1 MTQPV
6 LVYTRIAQNRWKTWL
21 LVAFAVASIIPF
33 ILTISYGVSTFI
45 MSEVAGREH
54 AQRLREIEMHKQM
67 ADIGMEVNSEY
78 TDEIRMK
85 QIEVEREDARQ
96 LVIAREIHLK
106 LIGLLSLALLAVLGL
121 LFWGIAS
128 SPTSKVL
135 ALTGARPADT
145 PEAECKRLLENL
157 AIGAGL
163 PTPRLYVIETSSP
176 NAFAAGT
183 DPRHSVV
190 VVTRGLLA
198 LMDQRELE
206 GVLAHELSHI
216 ANQDTRLNTFVA
228 AIALFLRLPY
238 LLRQRKI
245 RGAAA
250 SNNWNPVHRRFRM
263 YRLVLAPLYLYIFFI
278 APFLA
283 SVIRAAISRS
293 REYLADADAALL
305 TRYPEGLMR
314 ALAKI
319 RGAGSAIATANPVVS
334 HFYFSDP
341 SPSGFHLGLFAGNL
355 LATHPPIDQRIVR
368 LDEYHGGVPAS
379 VIGNAINAGTDFA
392 KDHPA
397 ITENDFAPVAAS
409 DELSVLSVGNPM
421 GRVFRV
427 AGLSQPAPL
436 HDRPDPRSFILR
448 RIQNGD
454 LLVVFDD
461 PGKYRQ
467 VLTPDQTFGYLPRSV
482 KLQKT
487 NLFPNEVFG
496 MKAATAPTESTA
508 ASPERPAVA
517 APPATQGAA
526 AFVPAATDS
535 SSASSTERAWVAA
548 PPATPAP
555 ALVPAESMASSPE
568 RAAVTAPPPLVPAAA
583 FGSAAPPTPAAEM
596 VKLAGLTLRQLGI
609 AAVLFVG
616 VFAAMV
622 LVMAQVGGKGL

>member
-1 MTQPV
+1 MTPTVTERV
-6 LVYTRIAQNRWKTWL
+6 LVYTRIAQNRRKTWL

-33 ILTISYGVSTFI
+33 VLAVSYGVSTVI
-45 MSEVAGREH
+45 MAETAGRAHIER
-54 AQRLREIEMHKQM
+54 QREIQMHRQM
-67 ADIGMEVNSEY
+67 ADLSMEVNGEH

-96 LVIAREIHLK
+96 LAIDRDIHLK
-106 LIGLLSLALLAVLGL
+106 LIALFSLALLAVLGL

-157 AIGAGL
+157 SIGAGL
-163 PTPRLYVIETSSP
+163 PTPRLYVMETSAP

-190 VVTRGLLA
+190 VVTRGLLT

-238 LLRQRKI
+238 LLRKRKK
-245 RGAAA
+245 RGATG
-250 SNNWNPVHRRFRM
+250 SNYNPIYRRFRV
-263 YRLVLAPLYLYIFFI
+263 YRLALSPLYLYIFFI
-278 APFLA
+278 APLVA
-283 SVIRAAISRS
+283 SIIRAAISRS

-334 HFYFSDP
+334 HFYFGDP
-341 SPSGFHLGLFAGNL
+341 SPASFYSGLFGGNL
-355 LATHPPIDQRIVR
+355 LATHPPIDQRITR
-368 LDEYHGGVPAS
+368 LDEYHGGVPAAT
-379 VIGNAINAGTDFA
+379 IGEAINAGREFA
-392 KDHPA
+392 KAHPA
-397 ITENDFAPVAAS
+397 MADNDFAPVSAS
-409 DELSVLSVGNPM
+409 DELSVFSVGNPM
-421 GRVFRV
+421 GRVCRV
-427 AGLSQPAPL
+427 AGLAKPAPL
-436 HDRPDPRSFILR
+436 YDRPDPRSSIQR

-461 PGKYRQ
+461 PGKFRQ
-467 VLTPDQTFGYLPRSV
+467 VMTSDQTFGYLPLSV

-487 NLFPNEVFG
+487 DLFPNEIFG
-496 MKAATAPTESTA
+496 MQAA
-508 ASPERPAVA
+508 
-517 APPATQGAA
+517 
-526 AFVPAATDS
+526 
-535 SSASSTERAWVAA
+535 
-548 PPATPAP
+548 PAP
-555 ALVPAESMASSPE
+555 AAPATAESAAE
-568 RAAVTAPPPLVPAAA
+568 RAPAAA
-583 FGSAAPPTPAAEM
+583 VPVTPPASDTAPAPVAREVT
-596 VKLAGLTLRQLGI
+596 VAGLTLKQLGI
-609 AAVLFVG
+609 AAMLFVG
-616 VFAAMV
+616 VFTAMV
-622 LVMAQVGGKGL
+622 LVMMQVGGR